1 MRMYQFLIEENNQL
15 KKDIYMIQ
23 RQNINQSQHNLTHLG
38 KNESFLIKEEKSMND
53 SEYKSKSVLDC
64 SKGEQTGMVKAHPP
78 KEKGKEKRKIPSG
91 KTKK

>member
-38 KNESFLIKEEKSMND
+38 KN
-53 SEYKSKSVLDC
+53 
-64 SKGEQTGMVKAHPP
+64 
-78 KEKGKEKRKIPSG
+78 
-91 KTKK
+91 